1 MMFIKLI
8 RERKVIAFGNVD
20 GDLADLFVSWA
31 TVALRATGITA
42 SNNRG
47 EVVVSI
53 DTDAQSVDST
63 SASVSTTR

>member
-31 TVALRATGITA
+31 TVSLRATRITA

-47 EVVVSI
+47 CRVH
-53 DTDAQSVDST
+53 
-63 SASVSTTR
+63 

>member
-1 MMFIKLI
+1 MMFIKLL

-31 TVALRATGITA
+31 TVSLQA
-42 SNNRG
+42 
-47 EVVVSI
+47 VVSI
-53 DTDAQSVDST
+53 DTDAQSVE

>member
-8 RERKVIAFGNVD
+8 RERKVVAFGNVD

-31 TVALRATGITA
+31 TVSLRATRIAA

-47 EVVVSI
+47 EAVI
-53 DTDAQSVDST
+53 DTDAQSVGST